1 MYHLTHSVRF
11 LCIKC
16 RKCHG
21 KINWCHQMGMGRWL
35 KLSPEHFSIQND
47 RIQKK
52 LRSKCDND
60 AKLMIFQFPHDWIQR
75 KVQKTCFP
83 PLKAYWLPSSI
94 HVSRLWKAVP
104 RLGAALNWSNRNGHN
119 GRLKNLS
126 YGNYG
131 RNQVSRDHGSIVCG
145 CISKRSQRTSLFLEF
160 QRKVFRIAG
169 VNIGH
174 VDNA

>member
-1 MYHLTHSVRF
+1 MLQMFVLSISCGRHNWFSCRKCTKKMYHLTHSVRF

-119 GRLKNLS
+119 GRLKK
-126 YGNYG
+126 NY
-131 RNQVSRDHGSIVCG
+131 RMVIMEE
-145 CISKRSQRTSLFLEF
+145 IK
-160 QRKVFRIAG
+160 
-169 VNIGH
+169 
-174 VDNA
+174 